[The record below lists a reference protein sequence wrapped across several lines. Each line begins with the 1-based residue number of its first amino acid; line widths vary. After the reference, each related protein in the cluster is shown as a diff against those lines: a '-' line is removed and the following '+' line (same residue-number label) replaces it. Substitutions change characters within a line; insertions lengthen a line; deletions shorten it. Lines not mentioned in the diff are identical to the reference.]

1 MEPTKNRDFIFRLLK
16 KSRYLKNI
24 ADPKIYKLA
33 QISQFQKLGKGQ
45 TLLRQNEKNQEVYI
59 LLKGSVCVSI
69 DKEHIY
75 TLCRAG
81 DVFGEMSVITGAPSN
96 ATVTADKDIDLIRI
110 PSVTLRD
117 IHGNKEHELHSAFY
131 QWFSNILADKLS
143 KTSEKAKQ
151 FETVNRQLQWD
162 LADAKSVQDRIFSS
176 HTHPIQILPLTMKC
190 EFSNILGGDLY
201 AVFPVDETC
210 YGILIGDVAGH
221 GTGACLISMMVL
233 NLFMTVSSRI
243 HSSQKVMEAVN
254 KTSLHFMH
262 QGKFV
267 TAFYGI
273 YDTKTNTITY
283 TNAGH
288 HPALVL
294 RAGHVHV
301 LTPTSGIPI
310 GILDNTA
317 AEYTENKFLLQ
328 TDDRLILFTDAVF
341 EDPKPS
347 NGFQGIVDHIRH
359 FHQASSQQLVET
371 LYELS
376 MKTTH
381 NQLRDDFTLMIFQ
394 QK

>member
-1 MEPTKNRDFIFRLLK
+1 MEPTNNKDFIFRLLK

-33 QISQFQKLGKGQ
+33 QISHFQKLEKGK
-45 TLLRQNEKNQEVYI
+45 TFLHQNEKNHAVYI

-75 TLCRAG
+75 TLRRAG
-81 DVFGEMSVITGAPSN
+81 DVFGEMSVITDTPSN
-96 ATVTADKDIDLIRI
+96 ATSTADKDTDLIRI
-110 PSVTLRD
+110 PSMTLRD
-117 IHGNKEHELHSAFY
+117 IHGDKEHELHSAFY

-143 KTSEKAKQ
+143 KTSQKAKR

-176 HTHPIQILPLTMKC
+176 HTHPIQTLPLTMKC

-201 AVFPVDETC
+201 AVFPVDENC

-221 GTGACLISMMVL
+221 GTGACLISMMIL
-233 NLFMTVSSRI
+233 NLFMTASSRI
-243 HSSQKVMEAVN
+243 HSSQNVMEAVN
-254 KTSLHFMH
+254 KASLQFMH

-267 TAFYGI
+267 TVFYGI

-301 LTPTSGIPI
+301 LTPTKGIPI

-317 AEYTENKFLLQ
+317 TEYTENKFLLQ

-341 EDPKPS
+341 YGQNPS
-347 NGFQGIVDHIRH
+347 DGFQGIVEHIRH
-359 FHQASSQQLVET
+359 FNQASSRQLIQT

-376 MKTTH
+376 LKATQ